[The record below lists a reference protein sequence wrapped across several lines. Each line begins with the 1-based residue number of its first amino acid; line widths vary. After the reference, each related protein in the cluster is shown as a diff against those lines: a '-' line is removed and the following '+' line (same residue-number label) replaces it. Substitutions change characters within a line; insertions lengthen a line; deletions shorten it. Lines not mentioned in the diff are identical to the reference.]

1 MLPVM
6 GDKVKAK
13 RLTLLSAIVS
23 FISFAYKMG
32 LGIMT
37 LSLVLMVASI
47 STLLVFICKV
57 LFVRNLTM
65 SRERKRKAYLGMAIA
80 TFGYGLLFL
89 LFSVLKVNGIDT
101 SNQNTYEGLLGSL
114 FIAFVVVMFV
124 LSLIKLRGALEK
136 TDLMVIGLKEMT
148 FISALADLVIIEEFV
163 SRIVLRYQ
171 EVPYMA
177 TINSYFCLGVAGVML
192 LIPVFMAIR
201 FARYKA

>member
-47 STLLVFICKV
+47 STLLVLICKV
-57 LFVRNLTM
+57 LFVRTLTM

-192 LIPVFMAIR
+192 LIPVFMVIR

>member
-1 MLPVM
+1 M

-23 FISFAYKMG
+23 FVSFAYKMG

-65 SRERKRKAYLGMAIA
+65 GRDKKKKAYLFMAIA
-80 TFGYGLLFL
+80 VFAYALLFL
-89 LFSVLKVNGIDT
+89 LFAVLKVNGIDT
-101 SNQNTYEGLLGSL
+101 SNQNTYEGLWGSL
-114 FIAFVVVMFV
+114 FIAFIVVMFI
-124 LSLIKLRGALEK
+124 LSLIKLRGALER

-148 FISALADLVIIEEFV
+148 FVSALADLVIIEEFV

-177 TINSYFCLGVAGVML
+177 TINSCFTLGVVGVML
-192 LIPVFMAIR
+192 ILPVFMFVR

>member
-1 MLPVM
+1 M

-65 SRERKRKAYLGMAIA
+65 GRDKKKKAYLFMAIA
-80 TFGYGLLFL
+80 VFAYALLFL
-89 LFSVLKVNGIDT
+89 LFAVLKVNGIDT
-101 SNQNTYEGLLGSL
+101 SNQNTYEGLWGSL
-114 FIAFVVVMFV
+114 FIAFIVVMFI

-148 FISALADLVIIEEFV
+148 FVSALADLVIIEEFV

-177 TINSYFCLGVAGVML
+177 TINSYFTLGVVGVML
-192 LIPVFMAIR
+192 ILPIFMFVR

>member
-1 MLPVM
+1 M

-65 SRERKRKAYLGMAIA
+65 GRDKKKKAYLFMAIA
-80 TFGYGLLFL
+80 VFAYALLFL
-89 LFSVLKVNGIDT
+89 LFAVLKVNGIDT
-101 SNQNTYEGLLGSL
+101 SNQNTYEGLWGSL
-114 FIAFVVVMFV
+114 FIAFIVVMFV

-148 FISALADLVIIEEFV
+148 FVSALADLVIIEEFV

-177 TINSYFCLGVAGVML
+177 TINSYFTLGVVGVML
-192 LIPVFMAIR
+192 ILPIFMFVR

>member
-1 MLPVM
+1 M

-23 FISFAYKMG
+23 FVSFAYKMG

-65 SRERKRKAYLGMAIA
+65 GRDKKKKAYLFMAIA
-80 TFGYGLLFL
+80 VFAYALLFL
-89 LFSVLKVNGIDT
+89 LFAVLKVNGIDT
-101 SNQNTYEGLLGSL
+101 SNQNTYEGLWGSL
-114 FIAFVVVMFV
+114 FIAFIVVMLI

-148 FISALADLVIIEEFV
+148 FVSALADLVIIEEFV

-177 TINSYFCLGVAGVML
+177 TINSYFTLGVVGVML
-192 LIPVFMAIR
+192 ILPIFMFVR